1 MRSRKKRNR
10 QSLVETLELRS
21 LLTTFTVTS
30 LADNLDDDG
39 QTTLREAMMQAGEN
53 EGADEIVFASGL
65 SGVIELNSDLGEL
78 PAITHTL
85 TITGNGQTDTVID
98 GLNTATGIFEV
109 YAGGEATLQSM
120 GIRNGTGSGI
130 TLWEGSPTTIRDM
143 LITGFTTGV
152 SGHARELFNVSEGAE
167 LTVEDSTVS
176 GNTDSGI
183 NLNGKVFAGIRDSEI
198 SDNGG
203 SGIFAAGYVYSGP
216 YYDNVYEAGGLNV
229 SDSVVSNNS
238 EHGIDA
244 FEFSSVVRRSE
255 VSGNGS
261 NGISVEEHY
270 NAYNYE
276 GQNFSLSESTVS
288 GNNGTGI
295 IAQVSS
301 SIFDSIIS
309 ENSGGGVRG
318 HDTLIRHSTISGNQA
333 VRGAGVSIGR
343 GTIEASTIIGN
354 IATEAG
360 GGAEVRYRATIRNS
374 TISGN
379 RAARGAGIYGSINGH
394 YQIAGATITNNVAS
408 EYGGGLYVGRWGR
421 NVTILS
427 TIIAD
432 NDSEAGPDIAGEF
445 VADTTFRNN
454 LIGSNS
460 GFDLEATGD
469 TPDSE
474 GNLIGSATAPIDAML
489 SPRTNIG
496 TQQVYV
502 PLPGSPVIDRGA
514 NPDEEPRDQL
524 GHNRTVG
531 DGTDIGAVEY
541 QGVIWAADVSMTE
554 GDEGTIEFVFTIQV
568 NEDVDGPFTVDVS
581 TYDVTASAERGDYTP
596 VNETLSFSGLAGEE
610 QQVTVLVAGD
620 SIIEIDEA
628 FELRLENISDAS
640 IREPIPAVGT
650 IQNDESTQLV
660 TYFESSRHVFVRGTR
675 EADRV
680 AVNLD
685 GSTVKIA
692 INGNLAEFPLAVT
705 DQICVSTEDGDDFVS
720 SNSVTTPMW
729 IWTGV
734 GNDTVHGGPSDDT
747 IIGLT
752 GDDKLAG
759 GGGNDVLWGGD
770 GNDSIRGQGG
780 DDTLNAGSGDD
791 TLKGGDGNDL
801 AKGEQDRDLIF
812 GDDGDDTILGGNA
825 QDSLFGGKGDD
836 RILGGGGNDR
846 QNGGSGHDRLGG
858 GSGADT
864 MFGASG
870 NDYLNGGKGSD
881 QLSGGDGTDTLHG
894 REGDD
899 VLLGDAGTDYIKGLT
914 GRDIIY
920 AGRGVDTVFGN
931 GGDDLIIEGTL
942 APADGMTILEHLSGD
957 LRKEWLSNRSYEQRV
972 TNVSDPENAA
982 ADRFNTSFLL
992 GADYENQNVFAD
1004 TSSDELLGGNELDLF
1019 FAVLGTDSIDN
1030 ASDEIVSAS

>member
-39 QTTLREAMMQAGEN
+39 QTTLREAMVQAGEN

-78 PAITHTL
+78 PAITHAL

-98 GLNTATGIFEV
+98 GLNTATGIFKV
-109 YAGGEATLQSM
+109 YVGGEATLQSM

-130 TLWEGSPTTIRDM
+130 TFRKNAPTTVRDM
-143 LITGFTTGV
+143 LITGFTTGI
-152 SGHARELFNVSEGAE
+152 SGHARYLSNPSDVAE
-167 LTVEDSTVS
+167 LTVEDSTIS

-183 NLNGKVFAGIRDSEI
+183 NLNGRTFARIQDSEI

-203 SGIFAAGYVYSGP
+203 SGISAEGYVYTGP
-216 YYDNVYEAGGLNV
+216 YYDKVYEAGGLTV

-244 FEFSSVVRRSE
+244 YEFSSVVRRSE

-261 NGISVEEHY
+261 NGISVDEHY
-270 NAYNYE
+270 NAYYYE
-276 GQNFSLSESTVS
+276 GQSFSLSESTVS

-318 HDTLIRHSTISGNQA
+318 RDTLIRHSTISGNQA
-333 VRGAGVSIGR
+333 VSGAGARLFSS
-343 GTIEASTIIGN
+343 TIEDSTIIDN
-354 IATEAG
+354 VATESG
-360 GGAEVRYRATIRNS
+360 GGVELRGGTTIRNS

-379 RAARGAGIYGSINGH
+379 RAARGGGIYVKSGSDAIVG
-394 YQIAGATITNNVAS
+394 TTVTNNIAS
-408 EYGGGLYVGRWGR
+408 EQGGGLYLVRHRRVGIRSAIIVD
-421 NVTILS
+421 NESEVAPDLS
-427 TIIAD
+427 
-432 NDSEAGPDIAGEF
+432 GE
-445 VADTTFRNN
+445 VADLTLESS

-460 GFDLEATGD
+460 GSDLEATGD

-1004 TSSDELLGGNELDLF
+1004 SSSDELLGGNELDLF
-1019 FAVLGTDSIDN
+1019 FAVLGTDSFDN
-1030 ASDEIVSAS
+1030 ASDEVVLAS